1 MTRVLGL
8 RRAAF
13 ASWEDASGYWTAV
26 IVFFVFVILFMFALM
41 IFRLCLFRSRYPNA
55 ARLVSAAFLLCC
67 SKISRLPTYRFRR
80 IGDSRFTGL
89 FTLLYDDFNV
99 FVRSK
104 LLKTM
109 VLSVIRVVNFRPGSG
124 PSRSSPLCTTHRSAA
139 ADCVLDLL
147 LHALLVSV
155 LLSAV
160 LGMLM
165 DALRCFKHGNGR
177 VKTFIFVEESSYF
190 MDGIGDL
197 PRVWLPEGMCRLNC
211 LYSSYL
217 NGHDMA
223 QQIRCWDLEALSGS
237 CPPLD
242 SGTSWRF
249 FGWSCLKVTWRMRS
263 ANI

>member
-1 MTRVLGL
+1 
-8 RRAAF
+8 
-13 ASWEDASGYWTAV
+13 
-26 IVFFVFVILFMFALM
+26 
-41 IFRLCLFRSRYPNA
+41 
-55 ARLVSAAFLLCC
+55 
-67 SKISRLPTYRFRR
+67 
-80 IGDSRFTGL
+80 
-89 FTLLYDDFNV
+89 
-99 FVRSK
+99 
-104 LLKTM
+104 
-109 VLSVIRVVNFRPGSG
+109 
-124 PSRSSPLCTTHRSAA
+124 
-139 ADCVLDLL
+139 
-147 LHALLVSV
+147 LVSV

-165 DALRCFKHGNGR
+165 DALRCFMKAA
-177 VKTFIFVEESSYF
+177 ICSW
-190 MDGIGDL
+190 IGDL

-242 SGTSWRF
+242 SGMSWRF

>member
-1 MTRVLGL
+1 MTCVLGL

-26 IVFFVFVILFMFALM
+26 IVFFLFVILFMFALM

-55 ARLVSAAFLLCC
+55 ARLVSAAFLLFC
-67 SKISRLPTYRFRR
+67 STISRFPTYRFRQ

-147 LHALLVSV
+147 LHTLLVSV

-165 DALRCFKHGNGR
+165 DALRCFMKAA
-177 VKTFIFVEESSYF
+177 ICSW
-190 MDGIGDL
+190 IGDL

-237 CPPLD
+237 CPPPTQVCHDAFLAD
-242 SGTSWRF
+242 H
-249 FGWSCLKVTWRMRS
+249 V
-263 ANI
+263 

>member
-1 MTRVLGL
+1 
-8 RRAAF
+8 
-13 ASWEDASGYWTAV
+13 
-26 IVFFVFVILFMFALM
+26 
-41 IFRLCLFRSRYPNA
+41 
-55 ARLVSAAFLLCC
+55 
-67 SKISRLPTYRFRR
+67 
-80 IGDSRFTGL
+80 
-89 FTLLYDDFNV
+89 
-99 FVRSK
+99 
-104 LLKTM
+104 M

-139 ADCVLDLL
+139 PDCVLDLL

-177 VKTFIFVEESSYF
+177 VKTCIFVEESSYF

-211 LYSSYL
+211 LYSSYFS
-217 NGHDMA
+217 GHDMA
-223 QQIRCWDLEALSGS
+223 QQCPANQVLRHRGTVRILS
-237 CPPLD
+237 PLD

-249 FGWSCLKVTWRMRS
+249 FGWSCSKVTWRMRS
-263 ANI
+263 ADI